1 MCGTEL
7 WRSEDM
13 KTKNN
18 VENRSEISRLAQRL
32 NKDKLVDIERQRLLA
47 EERNDDEQTIINI
60 SPDIFEML
68 QDEYFKLRETG
79 YDSSFNDFLRSKVRV
94 TKANGGLLSNYKIES
109 RKP

>member
-1 MCGTEL
+1 
-7 WRSEDM
+7 M
-13 KTKNN
+13 KKQPNKNN
-18 VENRSEISRLAQRL
+18 NIETR
-32 NKDKLVDIERQRLLA
+32 KDIEEETKRILLA
-47 EERNDDEQTIINI
+47 EERDDPEQTIINI

-79 YDSSFNDFLRSKVRV
+79 YDSSFSDFLRSKVRV

>member
-1 MCGTEL
+1 MSKRIDEMSEKEL
-7 WRSEDM
+7 DKEI
-13 KTKNN
+13 KK
-18 VENRSEISRLAQRL
+18 VER
-32 NKDKLVDIERQRLLA
+32 KLFA

-94 TKANGGLLSNYKIES
+94 TKANGGLISNYKIES

>member
-1 MCGTEL
+1 MTQFYALATEHPFIL
-7 WRSEDM
+7 DGKRFKKIPE
-13 KTKNN
+13 K
-18 VENRSEISRLAQRL
+18 ENKIR
-32 NKDKLVDIERQRLLA
+32 LA

-79 YDSSFNDFLRSKVRV
+79 YDSSFSDFLRSKVRV
-94 TKANGGLLSNYKIES
+94 TKADGGLISNYKIES

>member
-1 MCGTEL
+1 
-7 WRSEDM
+7 M
-13 KTKNN
+13 KNSNN
-18 VENRSEISRLAQRL
+18 N
-32 NKDKLVDIERQRLLA
+32 IERRLPEKESRIKLA

-94 TKANGGLLSNYKIES
+94 TKACFILDVAVLIMVMTKAIPIHVFRN
-109 RKP
+109 

>member
-1 MCGTEL
+1 
-7 WRSEDM
+7 M
-13 KTKNN
+13 KNSNN
-18 VENRSEISRLAQRL
+18 NIETRLPEKESRI
-32 NKDKLVDIERQRLLA
+32 KLA
-47 EERNDDEQTIINI
+47 EERDDPEQTIINI

-79 YDSSFNDFLRSKVRV
+79 YDSSFSDFLRSKVRV

>member
-1 MCGTEL
+1 
-7 WRSEDM
+7 M
-13 KTKNN
+13 KNSNN
-18 VENRSEISRLAQRL
+18 N
-32 NKDKLVDIERQRLLA
+32 IERRLPEKQSRIKLA
-47 EERNDDEQTIINI
+47 EERDDPEQTIINI

-79 YDSSFNDFLRSKVRV
+79 YDSSFSDFLRSKVRV